1 MGTIERIKMTEDDL
15 ESQEPLKEK
24 YPLLKLN
31 LDTATPEQIEK
42 AIRKAALDAGVTNDF
57 LIKYHKELLDFEN
70 PTIVLKAL
78 ELFYKIKGLLTDKVE
93 LSGQVNISESLKS
106 ARTRLNSYGNNN

>member
-1 MGTIERIKMTEDDL
+1 MTEDDL
-15 ESQEPLKEK
+15 ESELPLKDK

-42 AIRKAALDAGVTNDF
+42 AIKKAALDAGVTNDY

-78 ELFYKIKGLLTDKVE
+78 ELFYKIKGLLKDQVE
-93 LSGQVNISESLKS
+93 LSGEVGISEALKA
-106 ARTRLNSYGNNN
+106 ARSRINSYGNQN